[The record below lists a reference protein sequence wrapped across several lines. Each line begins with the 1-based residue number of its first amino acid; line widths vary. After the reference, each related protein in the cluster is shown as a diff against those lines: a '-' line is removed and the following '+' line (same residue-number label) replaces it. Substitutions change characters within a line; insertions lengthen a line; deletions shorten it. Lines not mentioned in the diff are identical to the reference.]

1 MTAEITQRGTAAR
14 TELPAHLFL
23 SLLAAHL
30 FLSLLAMVPAIIGK
44 AEL

>member
-23 SLLAAHL
+23 SLLA
-30 FLSLLAMVPAIIGK
+30 MVPAIIGK